1 MTATLEL
8 LHSPDTTR
16 LGWTLVHFLWQGA
29 VLAAAFAAVRST
41 LRRTSANARYLAGCL
56 TLLLMG
62 TCVVGTF
69 VTLGPA
75 ERFHSST
82 APAVTPPPATLE
94 IQSTAQ
100 VAPVIPRS
108 PMISDRANGAW
119 QAVESG
125 LPWVVGLWALGVAL
139 FSLRLAGGWL
149 KVRQSRRGS
158 CLSPDDPL
166 CERFRELRH
175 RLHAS
180 RHVQLMKSTL
190 VRVPTVVGWFRPLI
204 LLPASTL
211 SGLSPVQ
218 LDLILAHELA
228 HLRRWDHWVNL
239 VQLLL
244 ETVLFYHPAV
254 WWVSRCV
261 REDRE
266 HCCDEMAVA
275 ACGNRLA
282 FAKALTALE
291 ELRQTHPVFALAA
304 TDGSLLARV
313 RRILALPD
321 DERGGVDRRAAGS
334 AFLAL
339 GVLIFAAGAMLYVS
353 SPRLYT
359 VGLKLK
365 LLDGSAGQEGLFTAA
380 VEDIQSQ
387 RVLLAAIRRVA
398 SDGVTSTNETPSAA
412 EAQALRTLRSQLT
425 VRGTS
430 KGLYEFVELELTSSD
445 TEQATRTIKALAD
458 EFIGQLAGGRQTRR
472 TEKIETLEEEL
483 AKQEDRVETLQ
494 QQASELGIKLNIP
507 DTITNSSDAYSV
519 STERERLS
527 TLLQALQQARS
538 DLVYYLSKLKA
549 LMLCRGRAAAA
560 GRDSH
565 DHAGRT
571 DTTPPFRR
579 LGQG

>member
-175 RLHAS
+175 RLRVS

-254 WWVSRCV
+254 WWVWRCV

-291 ELRQTHPVFALAA
+291 ELRQTHPAFALAA

-334 AFLAL
+334 ALLAL
-339 GVLIFAAGAMLYVS
+339 GVLTFATGVLLVVTSPARYTAVARLQNSANFLGLVTADAVEEGSSSGSFLFKSPLAGAEGQVIRPSDGILERILKKRWQS
-353 SPRLYT
+353 DLNRTNAPSPLADLEELRRRVRLRRT
-359 VGLKLK
+359 SFPV
-365 LLDGSAGQEGLFTAA
+365 A
-380 VEDIQSQ
+380 VEIEVES
-387 RVLLAAIRRVA
+387 RPP
-398 SDGVTSTNETPSAA
+398 E
-412 EAQALRTLRSQLT
+412 EAHD
-425 VRGTS
+425 V
-430 KGLYEFVELELTSSD
+430 VEL
-445 TEQATRTIKALAD
+445 ANR
-458 EFIGQLAGGRQTRR
+458 
-472 TEKIETLEEEL
+472 
-483 AKQEDRVETLQ
+483 
-494 QQASELGIKLNIP
+494 
-507 DTITNSSDAYSV
+507 
-519 STERERLS
+519 
-527 TLLQALQQARS
+527 
-538 DLVYYLSKLKA
+538 
-549 LMLCRGRAAAA
+549 
-560 GRDSH
+560 
-565 DHAGRT
+565 
-571 DTTPPFRR
+571 
-579 LGQG
+579 